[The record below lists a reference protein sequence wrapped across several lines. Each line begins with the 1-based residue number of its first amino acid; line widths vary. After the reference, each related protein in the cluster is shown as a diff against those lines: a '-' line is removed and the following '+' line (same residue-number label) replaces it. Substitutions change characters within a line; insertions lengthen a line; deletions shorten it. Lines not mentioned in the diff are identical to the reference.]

1 MAANTDDRLP
11 SVDKLT
17 ENNWPVRKLQISTY
31 LQARELWSLCTG
43 DEIEPVVPAVGAND
57 AALAA
62 YAQQLSRY
70 QVRVVRV
77 KSILLQMIS
86 TSQLHVIVQQRLQTP
101 RDTWQELVDT
111 FERPSNKLQL
121 QTRLLDLR
129 MQPGASVDEY
139 LKDVQDITERLA
151 ALGAPVESD
160 FQVALI
166 LRGLP
171 SEFDALRVALVTKG
185 DVSMS
190 ELREALRPEEHR
202 LYPNAGS
209 VGASGVSAVSV
220 QRMGNTQQR
229 TSYASSSIKQMKG
242 PPGSCYGCGRMGHI
256 HRNTTID
263 SCWE

>member
-17 ENNWPVRKLQISTY
+17 ENNWPVWKLQISTY

-43 DEIEPVVPAVGAND
+43 NEIEPVVPAVGAND

-70 QVRVVRV
+70 QVKVAHV

-139 LKDVQDITERLA
+139 LKDIQDITERLA

-190 ELREALRPEEHR
+190 ELREALRTEEHR

-209 VGASGVSAVSV
+209 V
-220 QRMGNTQQR
+220 
-229 TSYASSSIKQMKG
+229 
-242 PPGSCYGCGRMGHI
+242 
-256 HRNTTID
+256 
-263 SCWE
+263 